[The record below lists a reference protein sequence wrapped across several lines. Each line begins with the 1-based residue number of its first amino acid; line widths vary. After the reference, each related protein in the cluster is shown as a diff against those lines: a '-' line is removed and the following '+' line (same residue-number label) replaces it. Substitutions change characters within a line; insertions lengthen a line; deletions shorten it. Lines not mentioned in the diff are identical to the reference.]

1 MSFSGT
7 SEEWLRDYISPDT
20 PLNQIAYVALDLETT
35 GTTFHRDGILEIA
48 LIRYQP
54 GQRQE
59 VFSTLL
65 NPGVPI
71 PEASTRVHGIT
82 PRMVQNAPTFQ
93 DIARKVEEM
102 TRNTVLVGHSITN
115 LDLSFLNRELRRAG
129 LMPRLNYTLDTFFLG
144 RYLFKSHKRRGL
156 QELARMMGVSVEEG
170 HRALPDA
177 QMTMKVWIKALEWF
191 LKQGFR
197 TLRDLM
203 DRNLIDAGYTR
214 RGREMLQVIR
224 RYRFLHIVYESYVSG
239 RTERVIEPLA
249 LRGDRLDAYCHL
261 REDFRSFHLR
271 RIRRIR
277 PLEAQGE
284 EIPLPQE

>member
-1 MSFSGT
+1 MPFSENSG
-7 SEEWLRDYISPDT
+7 EWLRDYLPPET
-20 PLNQIAYVALDLETT
+20 PLDQITYVALDLETT

-48 LIRYQP
+48 LIRYRP
-54 GQRQE
+54 GQKQE
-59 VFSTLL
+59 IFATLL

-82 PRMVQNAPTFQ
+82 PEMVQHAPRFQ
-93 DIARKVEEM
+93 EIAPRVAEM
-102 TRNTVLVGHSITN
+102 TRGTVLVGHSITN

-129 LMPRLNYTLDTFFLG
+129 LPPRLNYTLDTFFLG
-144 RYLFKSHKRRGL
+144 RYLFRSHKRRGL
-156 QELARMMGVSVEEG
+156 TELARMMGVSVEEG

-177 QMTMKVWIKALEWF
+177 RMTMKVWIKALEWF

-197 TLRDLM
+197 TLQDLM

-214 RGREMLQVIR
+214 RGREMLAVIR

-239 RTERVIEPLA
+239 RTERVVEPLA

-261 REDFRSFHLR
+261 REDFRSFHLQ

-277 PLEAQGE
+277 PLEARDQ
-284 EIPLPQE
+284 EIPVP